1 MTSARRR
8 LRELLAEP
16 RLTVMAGAYDALSA
30 RIIEAEGFPAL
41 VAGGY
46 SAIGSLLAQADGG
59 QLNMREYADHYARI
73 VAAVEIPVYV
83 DADTGFGGTSNVR
96 QMVRAFE
103 TAGVAGFLLGDQTFP
118 NRCNYMPGKQI
129 VPPEQMIARIK
140 AAVDARRDADLV
152 ICTRTDATS
161 VEGLDAA
168 IERCHL
174 YLEAGAD
181 LAKPMGA
188 DKLPDIERV
197 IREVP
202 CPNITTQSQAAGAHT
217 VTFAELE
224 RVGVAAVTL
233 PSITLFAA
241 AQGVRNALR
250 TVRKENSLVGV
261 GDHLIPL
268 SDYYDL
274 VSLKAQL
281 EREERYD
288 KAAAA
293 LVAGRKKTRAKA

>member
-1 MTSARRR
+1 VTSTRKQFRK
-8 LRELLAEP
+8 LLAEP
-16 RLTVMAGAYDALSA
+16 RLTVLAGAYDALSA
-30 RIIEAEGFPAL
+30 RIIEAEGYPAI

-46 SAIGSLLAQADGG
+46 AAIGSLLAQADGG
-59 QLNMREYADHYARI
+59 QFNMRDYADHYARV

-118 NRCNYMPGKQI
+118 NRCGYMPGKQ
-129 VPPEQMIARIK
+129 VVAPEQMIARIK
-140 AAVDARRDADLV
+140 AAVDARRDTDLV
-152 ICTRTDATS
+152 ICARTDATS
-161 VEGLDAA
+161 VEGLDRA

-188 DKLPDIERV
+188 DKLTDIERV

-202 CPNITTQSQAAGAHT
+202 CHHMSTQSQAAGAHA

-233 PSITLFAA
+233 PSIALFAA
-241 AQGVRNALR
+241 AQGVRDALR
-250 TVRKENSLVGV
+250 TVRRDNSLAGL
-261 GDHLIPL
+261 GGHLIPL
-268 SDYYDL
+268 TDYYDL
-274 VSLKAQL
+274 VGLKAQL

-288 KAAAA
+288 QAAAA
-293 LVAGRKKTRAKA
+293 LVAAKKITRV

>member
-1 MTSARRR
+1 MTSTRKQFRK
-8 LRELLAEP
+8 LLAEP

-30 RIIEAEGFPAL
+30 RIIESEGFPTI

-46 SAIGSLLAQADGG
+46 AAIGSLLAQADGG
-59 QLNMREYADHYARI
+59 QLNLRDYAAHYARI

-118 NRCNYMPGKQI
+118 NRCGYMPGKQV

-152 ICTRTDATS
+152 ICARTDATS
-161 VEGLDAA
+161 VEGLAAA
-168 IERCHL
+168 IERCDL

-188 DKLPDIERV
+188 DELADIERV
-197 IREVP
+197 IQEVP
-202 CPNITTQSQAAGAHT
+202 CQHITTQSQAAGAHA

-224 RVGVAAVTL
+224 RIGVAAVTL
-233 PSITLFAA
+233 PSIALFAA
-241 AQGVRNALR
+241 AQGVRHALR
-250 TVRKENSLVGV
+250 TVRKDNSLVGV
-261 GDHLIPL
+261 GNHLIPL

-274 VSLKAQL
+274 VALKAQL
-281 EREERYD
+281 EREECYD
-288 KAAAA
+288 KAATA
-293 LVAGRKKTRAKA
+293 LVAARKKTRAKA